1 MIELLPETVQY
12 LRSRVSLV
20 TGASRG
26 IGRATAFA
34 LAAAG
39 SKVVVNYANSN
50 TAAEEVVQEITAV
63 GGEAIALKANVSQ
76 PGEVDNLISETLQKF
91 GRIDVLINNAGITK
105 DTLLLRM
112 KPQDWQA
119 VIDLNLTGVFLVTK
133 AVSKPMLKQRS
144 GRIIN
149 IASVAGQMG
158 NPGQANYSAA
168 KAGVIGFTKT
178 VAKEMASRGVT
189 VNAVAPGFI
198 ATDMTKDLES
208 SEILKFIP
216 LNRYGKPE
224 EVAGTIRF
232 LAADPAAA
240 YITGQVFNVDGGL
253 KQLSV
258 TSDQLPA
265 R

>member
-1 MIELLPETVQY
+1 MELLPENLQQLKDKVA
-12 LRSRVSLV
+12 VV

-26 IGRATAFA
+26 IGKAAA
-34 LAAAG
+34 LALVSQGA
-39 SKVVVNYANSN
+39 KVVINYARSRE
-50 TAAEEVVQEITAV
+50 AAESTVKEITEA
-63 GGEAIALKANVSQ
+63 GGEAIALQGDVSQ
-76 PGEVDNLISETLQKF
+76 STEVDNLIKTTLDKF
-91 GRIDVLINNAGITK
+91 GRIDVLVNNAGITQ

-112 KPQDWQA
+112 KPEQWQA
-119 VIDLNLTGVFLVTK
+119 VIDLNLTGVFLCTK
-133 AVSKPMLKQRS
+133 AVSKTMLKQRS

-178 VAKEMASRGVT
+178 VAKELANRGIT

-198 ATDMTKDLES
+198 ETDMTQDLQ
-208 SEILKFIP
+208 SEEIIKFIP
-216 LNRYGKPE
+216 LGRYGKPE

-240 YITGQVFNVDGGL
+240 YITGQVFNVDGGM
-253 KQLSV
+253 V
-258 TSDQLPA
+258 MA
-265 R
+265 

>member
-216 LNRYGKPE
+216 LIHP
-224 EVAGTIRF
+224 
-232 LAADPAAA
+232 
-240 YITGQVFNVDGGL
+240 
-253 KQLSV
+253 S
-258 TSDQLPA
+258 
-265 R
+265 